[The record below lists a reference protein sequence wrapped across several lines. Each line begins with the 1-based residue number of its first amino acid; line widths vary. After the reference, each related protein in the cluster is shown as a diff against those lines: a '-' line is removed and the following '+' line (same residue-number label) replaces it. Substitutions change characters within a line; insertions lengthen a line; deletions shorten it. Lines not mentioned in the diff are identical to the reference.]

1 MGCIYGIS
9 FKDIREI
16 WSFQITIQVTGDPL
30 GRIWARHPVV
40 NAPADISV
48 STWRMEQVADILGR
62 NCGVLMVGERERVS
76 KVAQCGVIDVEV
88 NQLFAVENRS
98 QSH

>member
-1 MGCIYGIS
+1 
-9 FKDIREI
+9 
-16 WSFQITIQVTGDPL
+16 
-30 GRIWARHPVV
+30 
-40 NAPADISV
+40 
-48 STWRMEQVADILGR
+48 MEQVADILGR